1 MNAEFGSHGLPPDFR
16 PSLDRLEIAGI
27 RVEVGKISLGLSDEA
42 LEHPGSIGLGLLG
55 ALNLGGVYR
64 GGDAGMTEQNVPL
77 LVCCLFRVAG
87 PDRGF
92 AGT

>member
-42 LEHPGSIGLGLLG
+42 LEHPGSIGLGFLG
-55 ALNLGGVYR
+55 ALDLGGI
-64 GGDAGMTEQNVPL
+64 
-77 LVCCLFRVAG
+77 
-87 PDRGF
+87 DRGF
-92 AGT
+92 DTGIGQKTRPRLSAVPFE